1 MDIVFWECTPRKEEL
16 YSNKNKKE
24 LSVIE
29 LNKIFQ
35 EVEGFTK
42 DKTYLQ
48 KTFNFF
54 NNQIISKRH
63 DFQPLDDLD
72 NVRWFCLYQ
81 DVKDLLRREYFFK
94 LHNIDDN
101 NEQVKRLKEE
111 IEQKRKKRKKDWD
124 IKFKNENVIL
134 F

>member
-1 MDIVFWECTPRKEEL
+1 M
-16 YSNKNKKE
+16 
-24 LSVIE
+24 
-29 LNKIFQ
+29 NKIFQ
-35 EVEGFTK
+35 EVEGFTE

-94 LHNIDDN
+94 LHNIDGN